1 MRLYRGSHLPDATL
15 HSSNI
20 LSYLV
25 TLGKSDPRGSVT
37 LGKSDPRDML
47 GELRSL
53 RQAPIRQRDAKLCL
67 HDWYLWLEA
76 SLRFS

>member
-20 LSYLV
+20 LSYL
-25 TLGKSDPRGSVT
+25 VT